1 MRHYR
6 SAGRQL
12 SWFSLS
18 PTSQFHESRTD
29 LLKINNATHG
39 IHATH
44 STIVIWRSVPISPD
58 VLVIQ
63 PPTPTNQFL
72 ELLLCGAFVEL
83 CTNFV
88 AWYNIFIASNK
99 SQKWK
104 KQQKWLHL
112 CNLYECYFMS
122 GSGRHVF
129 CKIKVYTQETQ
140 YSYLRDQFDNRSL
153 KHFYFREEAFHPSFA
168 DPGTKSFLKIDD
180 PQRCSIQNASM
191 PRN

>member
-29 LLKINNATHG
+29 LLKINNATHE

-44 STIVIWRSVPISPD
+44 DGAYPFPQKSLLSN
-58 VLVIQ
+58 

-72 ELLLCGAFVEL
+72 ELLLCGAVVEL

-88 AWYNIFIASNK
+88 ALDNIFIASHK

-104 KQQKWLHL
+104 KQQEWLHL
-112 CNLYECYFMS
+112 CNLSECYFMR

-129 CKIKVYTQETQ
+129 CKIKVYTQDTQ

-153 KHFYFREEAFHPSFA
+153 KHFYFKEEAFHPSFA

-180 PQRCSIQNASM
+180 PQICSIQNASM